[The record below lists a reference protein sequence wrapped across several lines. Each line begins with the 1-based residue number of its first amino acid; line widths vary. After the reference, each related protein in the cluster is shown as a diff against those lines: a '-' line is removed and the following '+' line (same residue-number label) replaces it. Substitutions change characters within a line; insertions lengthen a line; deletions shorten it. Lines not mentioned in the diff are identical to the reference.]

1 MKAVSILERTP
12 NFRRCVKLKF
22 IKSVKISWETA
33 RAVTDHRDHLSPE
46 NNLSRLKLRA
56 IKLYTDI
63 ISVFHVSIQNHGD
76 YRLDILILRSL
87 ASREKY
93 LVFTYSQRVKAYSF
107 LSISVILLLSRMT
120 VSDLRG

>member
-56 IKLYTDI
+56 INDKTVHRYYIRLSCLHSEARGLQIRHPYIKI
-63 ISVFHVSIQNHGD
+63 IGFTRKISSIYIFTESKSVLF
-76 YRLDILILRSL
+76 
-87 ASREKY
+87 
-93 LVFTYSQRVKAYSF
+93 LVNQSNIIIVTYDC
-107 LSISVILLLSRMT
+107 L
-120 VSDLRG
+120 